1 MSGINQNR
9 IFINF
14 LYLLRGY
21 IINIQKGEFMKI
33 LFSVCAFLLTV
44 SLFSANL
51 VNKDSKKYDIE
62 VKTVGT
68 THTSINGSTT
78 QMGGAPDGA
87 EIKIKDTGSKI
98 KVSGSKD
105 VVIKDGKLSQ

>member
-1 MSGINQNR
+1 
-9 IFINF
+9 
-14 LYLLRGY
+14 
-21 IINIQKGEFMKI
+21 
-33 LFSVCAFLLTV
+33 
-44 SLFSANL
+44 
-51 VNKDSKKYDIE
+51 
-62 VKTVGT
+62 VGT